1 MNNKCGECKHCK
13 DSKAMGV
20 CEQQKLCLC
29 PEELPACSKFE
40 PKQQTVFNRI
50 AASPE
55 VLAEKLVYWC
65 LEEEFGECIGVY
77 RSTLFDDTTDQY
89 WYTEREAIAATV
101 ARLKEVE
108 K

>member
-1 MNNKCGECKHCK
+1 MKNKTCGECRHCK
-13 DSKAMGV
+13 DSKSMGM
-20 CEQQKLCLC
+20 CEKQKLCLC

-50 AASPE
+50 MASPE
-55 VLAEKLVYWC
+55 VLAV
-65 LEEEFGECIGVY
+65 EFVGMMYDRVSGEY
-77 RSTLFDDTTDQY
+77 RYYSMLTGEFY
-89 WYTEREAIAATV
+89 SSYEEAIAATV

>member
-1 MNNKCGECKHCK
+1 
-13 DSKAMGV
+13 MGV

-40 PKQQTVFNRI
+40 QKQQTVFKTI
-50 AASPE
+50 TASPE
-55 VLAEKLVYWC
+55 VLAEKLVFWMSWHKANGSV
-65 LEEEFGECIGVY
+65 EWVAVSTIVKGEWET
-77 RSTLFDDTTDQY
+77 R
-89 WYTEREAIAATV
+89 EEAIAATV